1 MFKREETPSFR
12 RRDILLGAAGGVG
25 AVLLGEKIFKAPP
38 ERAVYR
44 NGETIH
50 HPVMDLTLD
59 GWSLRYDRRQM
70 RMPPS
75 GRNFEFTVTDGD
87 PTQTSSISANGGTY
101 IQPREDGTESVP
113 VIPSTDPV
121 YLTYTEY
128 DYEVPTGGEYGNR
141 PNTSQNHLV
150 ELRPR
155 YFTGPR
161 EEYASVEDFYEVDLG
176 PRLTRELYEQRRAFG
191 SFLTLHN
198 LYIHDYPT
206 GHGGEG
212 GGEANQVHIA
222 SGVFLNPEYENQ
234 GIGIAFHERCHV
246 SRQYMQDH
254 TQLQNEY
261 IRLEESYQALG
272 RASGVRGNRITRSAI
287 YLGLDRPPEDTL
299 FRFFDESHYVLQIAR
314 NAAAGQ
320 RLSEAREHSISLH
333 GHPYDNANE
342 MFASGATVL
351 RFFANQFLAEFRALQ
366 GEEKRAVQLTAQGI
380 LGAFD
385 GMAGRVSDLT
395 QLFPDYLRIAET
407 VGYTVAT
414 R

>member
-1 MFKREETPSFR
+1 
-12 RRDILLGAAGGVG
+12 
-25 AVLLGEKIFKAPP
+25 
-38 ERAVYR
+38 
-44 NGETIH
+44 
-50 HPVMDLTLD
+50 
-59 GWSLRYDRRQM
+59 
-70 RMPPS
+70 
-75 GRNFEFTVTDGD
+75 
-87 PTQTSSISANGGTY
+87 
-101 IQPREDGTESVP
+101 
-113 VIPSTDPV
+113 
-121 YLTYTEY
+121 
-128 DYEVPTGGEYGNR
+128 
-141 PNTSQNHLV
+141 
-150 ELRPR
+150 
-155 YFTGPR
+155 
-161 EEYASVEDFYEVDLG
+161 
-176 PRLTRELYEQRRAFG
+176 
-191 SFLTLHN
+191 
-198 LYIHDYPT
+198 
-206 GHGGEG
+206 
-212 GGEANQVHIA
+212 
-222 SGVFLNPEYENQ
+222 
-234 GIGIAFHERCHV
+234 
-246 SRQYMQDH
+246 MQDH